1 MAGRDEPLREVHKV
15 DYGWIPMRDG
25 ACLAARIWLP
35 VDAQDDPVPGI
46 LEAVP
51 YRLSDGMAARDVL
64 IHPYWAARGYACV
77 RVDLRG
83 SGESD
88 GILEDEYHPQEQED
102 LLEVIAWIAAQP
114 WCTGAVGMTG
124 ISWGGFNSLQ
134 LAARR
139 PPALKAIITLMS
151 TDDRYADDVHY
162 KGGCVLATDLLHW
175 STCMLHWQCQPPH
188 EAAVGVRWRELW
200 DQRLA
205 AVRPWVHTWL
215 AHQRR
220 DDYWKH
226 GSVCEDYAAIQVPV
240 YAVGGW
246 TDGYT
251 NSVPRLLEGLPG
263 PRKGLIGP
271 WPHAFPHYATPGP
284 AIGYLQEA
292 LRWWDHW
299 LKGVETGIMDE
310 PMLRAWMQESA
321 PPRPWMDEVPGRWVA
336 EDEWPSPRL
345 GLRRLRLDAD
355 GVLRD
360 AAGGAQPDADAAAA
374 QGAVGGRLNIL
385 GAQLCG
391 ADAGAWC
398 AESQPS
404 DFAPDQRAAE
414 GQSLC
419 FTSAPLAED
428 LEVLGH
434 PRLTLRFASD
444 RPLALVAAR
453 LDDVAP
459 GGVSRLVTTQIFNLT
474 HLTSH
479 QHPRRLEPGRE
490 YEATIALDAIAASFP
505 AGHRLRLALSPTY
518 WPWAW
523 PSPEPVTLTV
533 VAGESLLELPVRP
546 ERPKDADLRPF
557 DPPFVPE
564 GLGEKTAGG
573 GPGGRT
579 STRDL
584 AGDRITWTFDYVDGG
599 NVVLP
604 NGWESEEWNRVTYSL
619 REGDPLSARVTVDA
633 ESVLRRGAQG
643 RFHIVTHGEMTCD
656 ADAFYVAD
664 EVAVHEGEDGD
675 EREVFTRSWWH
686 QAPRDFV

>member
-1 MAGRDEPLREVHKV
+1 MAERDVVLREVRQL
-15 DYGWIPMRDG
+15 DYVWIPLSDG
-25 ACLAARIWLP
+25 ARLAARIWLP
-35 VDAQDDPVPGI
+35 ADADADPVPAI

-51 YRLSDGMAARDVL
+51 YRLSDGMATRDAV

-102 LLEVIAWIAAQP
+102 LLEIIAWIAAQP
-114 WCTGAVGMTG
+114 WCAGGVGMTG

-188 EAAVGVRWRELW
+188 ETAVGARWRALW
-200 DQRLA
+200 EQRLA
-205 AVRPWVHTWL
+205 ANRPWIHTWL

-220 DDYWKH
+220 DAYWKH
-226 GSVCEDYAAIQVPV
+226 GSVCEDYAAVQIPV

-251 NSVPRLLEGLPG
+251 NSVLRLLEGLPG

-284 AIGYLQEA
+284 AIGFLQEA
-292 LRWWDHW
+292 LRWWDFW
-299 LKGVETGIMDE
+299 LKDIETGVMDE
-310 PMLRAWMQESA
+310 PMLRVWMQDAA
-321 PPRPWMDEVPGRWVA
+321 PPVPWMDEIPGRWVA
-336 EDEWPSPRL
+336 EDAWPSPRVEA
-345 GLRRLRLDAD
+345 RRLRLDAD

-360 AAGGAQPDADAAAA
+360 TPGARPDAEAAAA
-374 QGAVGGRLNIL
+374 HGADGGRLHIL
-385 GAQLCG
+385 GSQLCG

-404 DFAPDQRAAE
+404 DFPPDQRAAE

-419 FTSAPLAED
+419 FTSAPLT
-428 LEVLGH
+428 EVTEILGH
-434 PRLTLRFASD
+434 PQLVLRFASD

-453 LDDVAP
+453 LDDVSP
-459 GGVSRLVTTQIFNLT
+459 GGASQLVTQQVFNLT
-474 HLTSH
+474 HLESH
-479 QHPRRLEPGRE
+479 ETPSALEPGRE
-490 YEATIALDAIAASFP
+490 YTATIALDAIAHSFP
-505 AGHRLRLALSPTY
+505 TGHRLRLALSPTY

-533 VAGESLLELPVRP
+533 VAEASDLRLPVRP
-546 ERPKDADLRPF
+546 QRPEDAALRPF
-557 DPPFVPE
+557 DRPVVPA
-564 GLGEKTAGG
+564 GLGETTVGG
-573 GPGGRT
+573 ERGGR
-579 STRDL
+579 SYTRDL
-584 AGDRITWTFDYVDGG
+584 VEDGIAWTFRYVDGG

-604 NGWESEEWNRVTYSL
+604 NGWESEEWNRVSYGVA
-619 REGDPLSARVTVDA
+619 EGAPLSAKVEVDA
-633 ESVLRRGAQG
+633 ESVLVRGAQG

-656 ADAFYVAD
+656 AHTFFVVDSVS
-664 EVAVHEGEDGD
+664 VREGEPDD
-675 EREVFTRSWWH
+675 EREVFAQTWRH
-686 QAPRDFV
+686 EAPRNFV

>member
-1 MAGRDEPLREVHKV
+1 MTGRDEVLREVRRL
-15 DYGWIPMRDG
+15 DYVWIPMPDG
-25 ACLAARIWLP
+25 TKLAARIWLP
-35 VDAQDDPVPGI
+35 QDAEADPVPAI

-51 YRLSDGMAARDVL
+51 YRLSDGMATRDVL

-83 SGESD
+83 SGESG
-88 GILEDEYHPQEQED
+88 GILEDEYHVQEQED
-102 LLEVIAWIAAQP
+102 LLVAIAWLAAQP
-114 WCTGAVGMTG
+114 WCSGGVGMTG

-139 PPALKAIITLMS
+139 PPALKAIMTLMS

-175 STCMLHWQCQPPH
+175 SSCMLHWQCQPPH
-188 EAAVGVRWRELW
+188 EVAVGEGWREQW
-200 DQRLA
+200 ERRLA
-205 AVRPWVHTWL
+205 ANRPWIHSWL

-220 DDYWKH
+220 DAYWKH
-226 GSVCEDYAAIQVPV
+226 GSVCEDYSAIEIPV

-251 NSVPRLLEGLPG
+251 NSVLRLLEGLPG

-271 WPHAFPHYATPGP
+271 WPHSFPHLAAPGP
-284 AIGYLQEA
+284 AIGFLQEA
-292 LRWWDHW
+292 LRWWDYW
-299 LKGVETGIMDE
+299 LKGVETGVMDE
-310 PMLRAWMQESA
+310 PPLRVWMQESV
-321 PPRPWMDEVPGRWVA
+321 PPVPWMDEVPGRWVA
-336 EDEWPSPRL
+336 EDAWPSSRIAPW
-345 GLRRLRLDAD
+345 RLRLDAD
-355 GVLRD
+355 GVLRS
-360 AAGGAQPDADAAAA
+360 AADTHGPDGEAAAA
-374 QGAVGGRLNIL
+374 HDADGRRLAIL

-391 ADAGAWC
+391 AEAGAWC
-398 AESQPS
+398 AEGQPS

-419 FTSAPLAED
+419 FTSAPLPEP
-428 LEVLGH
+428 LEILGH

-474 HLTSH
+474 HVTNH
-479 QHPRRLEPGRE
+479 EAPARLDPGRE
-490 YEATIALDAIAASFP
+490 YVATIALDAIAQSFP

-533 VAGESLLELPVRP
+533 VAGESFVDLPVRP
-546 ERPKDADLRPF
+546 ERPRDADLRPF
-557 DPPFVPE
+557 DPPAVPE
-564 GLGEKTAGG
+564 GLGEETIGG
-573 GPGGRT
+573 APGGRAY
-579 STRDL
+579 TRDL
-584 AGDRITWTFDYVDGG
+584 AVDDSTWTFRYADGG

-604 NGWESEEWNRVTYSL
+604 NGWESEEWNRVGYGL
-619 REGDPLSARVTVDA
+619 RAGDPLSARVEVDA

-656 ADAFYVAD
+656 ADTFFVAD
-664 EVAVHEGEDGD
+664 EVAVYEGEEGD

-686 QAPRDFV
+686 QAPRDLV